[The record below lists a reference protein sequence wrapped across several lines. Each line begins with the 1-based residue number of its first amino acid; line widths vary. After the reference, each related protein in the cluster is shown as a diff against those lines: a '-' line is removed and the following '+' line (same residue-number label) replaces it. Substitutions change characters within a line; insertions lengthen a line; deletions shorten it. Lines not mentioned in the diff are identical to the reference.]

1 MDIRFIAQ
9 PQENAQLGA
18 LLTDSLSNSAGI
30 KTVTI
35 VSAFASMATVIRI
48 KGPLLNLHESE
59 KTKVRLVIG
68 VDMGGTSKEVLT
80 ELASWPFEVFIF
92 KNKKSGVTFHP
103 KIYVVERKSSA
114 EIYIGS
120 NNLTEG
126 GFFKNYEGS
135 ALVKYLLP
143 KDKNE
148 YGVAKE
154 ELKKFLDPKP
164 PVAKLLDS
172 DYLKKLLDRNDIPSD
187 AETRLR
193 AKTARVGSSV
203 AGSDDT
209 FGFESTPGAKALPV
223 EYQAIVLAAN
233 DNQLKEIKKA
243 NKSKSKPKK
252 ATENGSAK
260 AIVKHV
266 SLLDV
271 EPMASMP
278 AAAFYME
285 LNATKGAQATA
296 GGKRNIP
303 GEQRIPLPAIWS
315 AQDFWGWK
323 ANYTKD
329 VNPRK
334 GKAAPAKS
342 AVVSA
347 SEDRVYYNWYAT
359 WALSQV
365 GDPKRSVPKKTVR
378 MYFYENS
385 SDFRFTCGEIAKW
398 GEPGDILKI
407 ERSNDGATDYKCQL
421 AKQGTLEH
429 TNWSAFCTVPSGS
442 HSKRGFGFS

>member
-18 LLTDSLSNSAGI
+18 LLTDSLSNSIGI
-30 KTVTI
+30 KGVTI

-48 KGPLLNLHESE
+48 KSLLLNLPKSE
-59 KTKVRLVIG
+59 KLKVRLVIG

-92 KNKKSGVTFHP
+92 KNKKGGVTFHP
-103 KIYVVERKSSA
+103 KIYVVERESSA

-135 ALVKYLLP
+135 AFVRYHFP
-143 KDKNE
+143 KDKSGYE
-148 YGVAKE
+148 VAKE
-154 ELKKFLDPKP
+154 ELQKFLDPKP
-164 PVAKLLDS
+164 PVAKLLDG
-172 DYLKKLLDRNDIPSD
+172 DFLKKLLNRNDIPSD
-187 AETRLR
+187 AETRVR
-193 AKTARVGSSV
+193 AKTARVGASSV
-203 AGSDDT
+203 GTDDT

-243 NKSKSKPKK
+243 NKSRSKTKK
-252 ATENGSAK
+252 VDAKGSKKTEDKN
-260 AIVKHV
+260 I
-266 SLLDV
+266 SLLDI

-278 AAAFYME
+278 AGAFYME
-285 LNATKGAQATA
+285 LNATKGAQAEA

-323 ANYTKD
+323 ANYQKD

-334 GKAAPAKS
+334 GKAAIEK
-342 AVVSA
+342 VSSKP

-359 WALSQV
+359 WALSQI
-365 GDPKRSVPKKTVR
+365 GDPSRNVANKTVR

-407 ERSNDGATDYKCQL
+407 ERSNDGETDYKCQL
-421 AKQGTLEH
+421 AKKGTPEH
-429 TNWSAFCTVPSGS
+429 AKWSTYCAVPSGS